1 VTRGPGDLPPGATD
15 APGAYIHVPF
25 CAHRCTYCSFVALE
39 GRREEGDFFE
49 GVEREIRRRG
59 GEEKIFLEG
68 EEGTTLSSAG
78 AAAGDLKGFDT
89 VYFGGG
95 TPSYVDAQRLGR
107 LLGTLE
113 EIFGISSKSEITAEA
128 NPDDLDLDKIGALR
142 DAGINRLSVG
152 VQSLVDAE
160 LVPLERRHD
169 AAAARRAVREAVA
182 AFGNVSADLMIG
194 IPGQTRESLRASLDG
209 LLEAGVAH
217 LSVYLLE
224 IEKAPRLVA
233 LKKDQPELFA
243 DDDEMAD
250 RWLEV
255 DERLEK
261 AGLPRYEL
269 SNWARPGSESRH
281 NLKYWTLVPV
291 LGFGVAAHSFDGNRR
306 YANTGMLAE
315 YLRRVREGQ
324 SATVTTEEAEDP
336 DLLRKEERRRER
348 ERLMLGLRLAGGVPS
363 SSFEEI
369 RQTLSVASRSR
380 LGDAFAAELLE
391 EIPASASAG
400 AQGTPSRV
408 RLTRKGVLLSNEVFS
423 ALV

>member
-1 VTRGPGDLPPGATD
+1 MTPPPADLPPGATS
-15 APGAYIHVPF
+15 APGAYLHVPF

-39 GRREEGDFFE
+39 GKREEEEFFE
-49 GVEREIRRRG
+49 GLEREVRARG
-59 GEEKIFLEG
+59 REASGGLR
-68 EEGTTLSSAG
+68 A
-78 AAAGDLKGFDT
+78 FDS

-95 TPSYVDAQRLGR
+95 TPSYVDARRLGR

-113 EIFGISSKSEITAEA
+113 EIFGISSNSEITAEA
-128 NPDDLDLDKIGALR
+128 NPDDLSPDKLISLR
-142 DAGINRLSVG
+142 DAGVNRLSVG

-169 AAAARRAVREAVA
+169 AAQALRAVRTAVG

-194 IPGQTRESLRASLDG
+194 IPGQTRESLRASLEG
-209 LLEAGVAH
+209 LLEAGVSH

-224 IEKAPRLVA
+224 IDKAPRLVA
-233 LKKDQPELFA
+233 LKKEHPALFA

-269 SNWARPGSESRH
+269 SNWAKRGSESRH

-291 LGFGVAAHSFDGNRR
+291 LGFGVAAHSFDGKKR

-315 YLRRVREGQ
+315 YLKRTAVGASPAAAFEE
-324 SATVTTEEAEDP
+324 TEEDF
-336 DLLRKEERRRER
+336 LRRKEG
-348 ERLMLGLRLAGGVPS
+348 LMLGLRLAGGVPS
-363 SSFEEI
+363 YSFEEI
-369 RQTLSVASRSR
+369 RKMLPAASAWQ
-380 LGDAFAAELLE
+380 LENAILAGLLE
-391 EIPASASAG
+391 EVFAPASAG
-400 AQGTPSRV
+400 ATGAPAGAGAPPRV
-408 RLTRKGVLLSNEVFS
+408 RLTRKGVLLSNEVFA

>member
-1 VTRGPGDLPPGATD
+1 VTRPPADLPPGATA
-15 APGAYIHVPF
+15 APGAYVHVPF

-39 GRREEGDFFE
+39 GRREEEDFFE
-49 GVEREIRRRG
+49 GLEREIRKR
-59 GEEKIFLEG
+59 GEEKSFLEG
-68 EEGTTLSSAG
+68 EEVGVTSSGALPSGGAG
-78 AAAGDLKGFDT
+78 GFDS

-95 TPSYVDAQRLGR
+95 TPSYVDARRLGL
-107 LLGTLE
+107 LLGTFK
-113 EIFGISSKSEITAEA
+113 EIFGLSPDVEITAEA
-128 NPDDLDLDKIGALR
+128 NPDDLDSAKLSALR
-142 DAGINRLSVG
+142 EIGINRLSVG

-169 AAAARRAVREAVA
+169 AEAARKAVREAVE

-194 IPGQTRESLRASLDG
+194 IPGQTRESLGQSLEG
-209 LLEAGVAH
+209 LLEAGVRH

-224 IEKAPRLVA
+224 IDKAPRLVA
-233 LKKDQPELFA
+233 LKRDRPELFA

-269 SNWARPGSESRH
+269 SNWARTGSESRH

-291 LGFGVAAHSFDGNRR
+291 LGFGVAAHSFDGKRR

-315 YLRRVREGQ
+315 YLKRTAAGDSPV
-324 SATVTTEEAEDP
+324 ATSEETEDS
-336 DLLRKEERRRER
+336 DFLRRKEG
-348 ERLMLGLRLAGGVPS
+348 LMLGLRLAGGVPS

-369 RQTLSVASRSR
+369 RRALPEAAALQ
-380 LGDAFAAELLE
+380 LGDAFTADLLE
-391 EIPASASAG
+391 EISSP
-400 AQGTPSRV
+400 PRV

>member
-1 VTRGPGDLPPGATD
+1 VTRLHSDLPPGATS
-15 APGAYIHVPF
+15 APGAYVHVPF

-39 GRREEGDFFE
+39 GKREEEDFFE
-49 GVEREIRRRG
+49 GLEREVRSRG
-59 GEEKIFLEG
+59 GE
-68 EEGTTLSSAG
+68 
-78 AAAGDLKGFDT
+78 AAGGLKGFDT

-95 TPSYVDAQRLGR
+95 TPSYVDARRLGR

-113 EIFGISSKSEITAEA
+113 EIFGIASNSEITAEA
-128 NPDDLDLDKIGALR
+128 NPDDLDASKFDSLR
-142 DAGINRLSVG
+142 EAGVNRLSIG

-169 AAAARRAVREAVA
+169 AAAARKAVREAVA

-233 LKKDQPELFA
+233 LKRERPALFA

-255 DERLEK
+255 DERLEQ

-269 SNWARPGSESRH
+269 SNWAKRGSESRH

-291 LGFGVAAHSFDGNRR
+291 LGFGVAAHSFDGRR
-306 YANTGMLAE
+306 RTANTGMMSE
-315 YLRRVREGQ
+315 YVRRTRLGHTVAATFEEISEDSDSDFLRR
-324 SATVTTEEAEDP
+324 
-336 DLLRKEERRRER
+336 K

-363 SSFEEI
+363 YSFEEI
-369 RQTLSVASRSR
+369 RKALPGASARQ
-380 LGDAFAAELLE
+380 LEDALLAGLLE
-391 EIPASASAG
+391 EVSS
-400 AQGTPSRV
+400 SV